1 MSLSFSELVDTTVN
15 LQTSE
20 FDNFLREVH
29 TKRAQTHKLAL
40 SNEESELLKKIYRKQ
55 PDSVLRRLT
64 ALSEKNSV
72 GLLTNEEHE
81 ELIGLVE
88 IIENHDAERMEDL
101 ASLALLRGVTL
112 RGLME
117 QLGLSKQQSN
127 P

>member
-1 MSLSFSELVDTTVN
+1 M
-15 LQTSE
+15 
-20 FDNFLREVH
+20 
-29 TKRAQTHKLAL
+29 
-40 SNEESELLKKIYRKQ
+40 
-55 PDSVLRRLT
+55 LRRLT